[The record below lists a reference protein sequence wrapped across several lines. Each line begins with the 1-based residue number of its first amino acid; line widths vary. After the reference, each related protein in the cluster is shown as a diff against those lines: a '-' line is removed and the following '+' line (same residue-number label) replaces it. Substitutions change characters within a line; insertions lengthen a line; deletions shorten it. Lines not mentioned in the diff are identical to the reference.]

1 MKQQINPKTKIKIDQ
16 MGLMIPM
23 EEQALKAKQ
32 LPQEFQIYDTLL
44 HLTKIFGKPNI
55 LSYGHNGYSRSAQF
69 GTNQGG
75 SITLMYNP
83 TRPDMGLFLHMTA
96 SGKAYL
102 ENNSDKPI
110 SWHKVIEQIYQ
121 VYHGHASRIDIAADF
136 INHGFSVAEVYQNL
150 RSGKWL
156 FIDSVN
162 RKITLK
168 RIGHIGAGEQ
178 VETIYVGSR
187 KSDNFLRLYDKKKEQ
202 MKARGLYH
210 NVAVNCNDWVRVE
223 AEIKGRASRV
233 LGSTI
238 ATLTTDDIYPYLA
251 GYVYKRW
258 KLVINN
264 EKKSKDK
271 S

>member
-1 MKQQINPKTKIKIDQ
+1 MKNQIKPTTKIKIDQ
-16 MGLMIPM
+16 MSFMIPM
-23 EEQALKAKQ
+23 EEQTLKAEQ
-32 LPQEFQIYDTLL
+32 LPQEFQVYNSLL
-44 HLTKIFGKPNI
+44 HLTKVFGKPELFN
-55 LSYGHNGYSRSAQF
+55 YGHNGYSKSAQF
-69 GTNQGG
+69 GSSQSG

-83 TRPDMGLFLHMTA
+83 ARIDMGLFLHMTA

-110 SWHKVIEQIYQ
+110 NWHKILEQVYQ
-121 VYHGHASRIDIAADF
+121 VYHGHSSRIDIATDF

-150 RSGKWL
+150 QSGKWL
-156 FIDSVN
+156 FIDSIN
-162 RKITLK
+162 RKIPPK
-168 RIGHIGAGEQ
+168 RIGHIGVGEQ

-202 MKARGLYH
+202 MKANGPYH
-210 NVAVNCNDWVRVE
+210 NIAASCVDWVRVE

-251 GYVYKRW
+251 GYVYKHW
-258 KLVINN
+258 KLVVNN
-264 EKKSKDK
+264 ERAKLQS
-271 S
+271 

>member
-1 MKQQINPKTKIKIDQ
+1 MKQQIKPKTKIKIDQ

-23 EEQALKAKQ
+23 ENQTLKAKQ
-32 LPQEFQIYDTLL
+32 LPHEFQTYDSLL
-44 HLTKIFGKPNI
+44 HLVQIFGKPELFN
-55 LSYGHNGYSRSAQF
+55 YGHNGYSKSVQF
-69 GTNQGG
+69 GNSQNG
-75 SITLMYNP
+75 SVTLMYNLD
-83 TRPDMGLFLHMTA
+83 RPDMGLFLHMTA
-96 SGKAYL
+96 SGKAFL
-102 ENNSDKPI
+102 EEHSPKKID
-110 SWHKVIEQIYQ
+110 WHKVIEEIYQ
-121 VYHGHASRIDIAADF
+121 IYHGHASRIDIATDF
-136 INHGFSVAEVYQNL
+136 INHGFSVAELYQNL
-150 RSGKWL
+150 QSEKWL

-162 RKITLK
+162 RKIPLK

-202 MKARGLYH
+202 MKANGPYH
-210 NVAVNCNDWVRVE
+210 NIAVNCNNWVRVE

-264 EKKSKDK
+264 EKKSEEK